1 MSKLWPHQDRRWKNI
16 EVPRLCT
23 PGQWFFPRHCKKK
36 KIVQIHGM
44 SVKKGFYDQRQN
56 LKKINRH
63 SAKQGAIMAP
73 TCRCSSE
80 KERTF
85 VFWLFDNFLLLS
97 KKFPSTVVEIQT
109 LYEFVFLYKIY
120 HKGRF
125 ILKVLKKYLNLC
137 PFKFSRAFCS
147 AKLQSWMPGKI

>member
-1 MSKLWPHQDRRWKNI
+1 MSKLWPHQDRRWRNI

-23 PGQWFFPRHCKKK
+23 PGQWFFPRHCK

-73 TCRCSSE
+73 TCRCSSWE
-80 KERTF
+80 EGENICFLAFWQLFAF
-85 VFWLFDNFLLLS
+85 VKVPIFSTTVTVGTLLFWYSCLEMLENHQWNFHFSLS
-97 KKFPSTVVEIQT
+97 LI
-109 LYEFVFLYKIY
+109 
-120 HKGRF
+120 
-125 ILKVLKKYLNLC
+125 
-137 PFKFSRAFCS
+137 
-147 AKLQSWMPGKI
+147 

>member
-1 MSKLWPHQDRRWKNI
+1 MSKLWPHQDRRWRNI

-23 PGQWFFPRHCKKK
+23 PGQWFFPRHCK

-73 TCRCSSE
+73 TCRCFSE
-80 KERTF
+80 KKERTF

-97 KKFPSTVVEIQT
+97 KFPSFQPLWLWGHFYFGTVVWKCW
-109 LYEFVFLYKIY
+109 KII
-120 HKGRF
+120 KGIF
-125 ILKVLKKYLNLC
+125 IFLNLALI
-137 PFKFSRAFCS
+137 F
-147 AKLQSWMPGKI
+147 Q